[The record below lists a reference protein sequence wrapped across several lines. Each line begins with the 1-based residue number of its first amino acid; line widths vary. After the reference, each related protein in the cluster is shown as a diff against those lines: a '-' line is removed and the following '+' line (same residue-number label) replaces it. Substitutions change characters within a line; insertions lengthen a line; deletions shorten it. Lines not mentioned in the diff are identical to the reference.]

1 MRLKTGSYIL
11 KRIKKVQEKVMID
24 LEQAISTLLKKYPDP
39 RKSYGAREFYSK
51 VFKSSCPPSY
61 GIVIDNKDPE
71 CLGRLRVHLPLTED
85 GAASAWY
92 RTLNTWSGNG
102 HGLWSL
108 PDIGTQVV
116 VCFPGGDYSQG
127 IVLGCLYDMNHKPP
141 KVSPKNSGESY
152 LWQTKKHR
160 LELIDE
166 DGNEGIRIETSEG
179 RIRCIL
185 TKDNGIDVVNE
196 VGDIKIKCRK
206 LKLESGENIELNSK
220 RTAFKSE
227 DTMSMKAKKN
237 TALTCDKKINVEG
250 KNIKLNG
257 SKGVCAEGKQ
267 IAVEGDKVIGMDT
280 HIMVVPSGNGTTT
293 VPLPHPF
300 IGKLKDKLSKD
311 VKIKD
316 KSCATKD
323 SVAEHDDSMHM
334 QLPGTIKFQNNPEKK
349 GKVSGG
355 TSSKVKINGKE
366 AAVIGSQVTTCND
379 VGMRNNSTVIAMGV
393 SFPMPAIINP
403 KNTEEWKRDRDKEEK
418 KNPKFTSVRWAKTSV
433 REGEEVELTVNVQ
446 DIAEGNTVVLQ
457 VFGEGKG
464 PEDSIAIAKFPLT
477 VKDGSVFAKWSY
489 RTNRKDIPPER
500 NPRFIFSA
508 HSAWCPWKKSG
519 NSLEVKLIRPE
530 ITKIEW
536 QDAEGNSI
544 NKAVAGDAIKL
555 YAEVAEFEEG
565 QGVTFTVYN
574 ARTGEAVY
582 EAGSDV
588 QDGKAE
594 AQWNPIDTRS
604 SDDTGELKYYFE
616 VTAARCKP
624 VKSGDIQVK
633 NPKVISMEWDKKA
646 IYWGDEIELIIKTIE
661 MEDELPECK
670 VDIWEEEREHPNK
683 LLQSTTVKLDKD
695 EVKVKFTLNFTLKDV
710 SQFDKDDDY
719 RVYAVA
725 TIDQLGAYFKQEE
738 EKYLIV
744 SDDF

>member
-1 MRLKTGSYIL
+1 
-11 KRIKKVQEKVMID
+11 MID
-24 LEQAISTLLKKYPDP
+24 LEQAISALLKKYPDP

-166 DGNEGIRIETSEG
+166 DCNEGIRIETSEG

-206 LKLESGENIELNSK
+206 LKVESGENIELKSK

-227 DTMSMKAKKN
+227 DAMSMKAKKN

-280 HIMVVPSGNGTTT
+280 HIMVVSSGNGTAT

-433 REGEEVELTVNVQ
+433 REGEEIELTVNVQ

-464 PEDSIAIAKFPLT
+464 PEDSIAIAKFPLK
-477 VKDGSVFAKWSY
+477 VKGGSVSAKWKY
-489 RTNRKDIPPER
+489 NADGREIPPDKE
-500 NPRFIFSA
+500 PKFIFSA
-508 HSAWCPWKKSG
+508 HCAWCPWKKSE

-530 ITKIEW
+530 ITKTEW
-536 QDAEGNSI
+536 RDEEG
-544 NKAVAGDAIKL
+544 KAVSKGKAGHILKL
-555 YAEVAEFEEG
+555 YAETKDMEDGTGITFRIYDDKKREVTSIGADIKDGTAE
-565 QGVTFTVYN
+565 TV
-574 ARTGEAVY
+574 
-582 EAGSDV
+582 
-588 QDGKAE
+588 
-594 AQWNPIDTRS
+594 WNPVDIRKTDGTN
-604 SDDTGELKYYFE
+604 ELKYTFDLC
-616 VTAARCKP
+616 ANRCRKVESP
-624 VKSGDIQVK
+624 EIQVK
-633 NPKVISMEWDKKA
+633 NPKVSSMEWDKKA
-646 IYWGDEIELIIKTIE
+646 IYWGDKATLKIKTFE
-661 MEDELPECK
+661 FSDENPTCKLQLWEKDYTTEDDFILEK
-670 VDIWEEEREHPNK
+670 DI
-683 LLQSTTVKLDKD
+683 TIDKD
-695 EVKVKFTLNFTLKDV
+695 ELEQEIDFNFDVEKILDEEIDGKLEIFCRIIYKD
-710 SQFDKDDDY
+710 SDI
-719 RVYAVA
+719 A
-725 TIDQLGAYFKQEE
+725 TKIDSM
-738 EKYLIV
+738 IV
-744 SDDF
+744 VRTERGRR

>member
-1 MRLKTGSYIL
+1 MILTVIAVFFMRLKTGSYIL

-196 VGDIKIKCRK
+196 LGDIKIKCRK

-227 DTMSMKAKKN
+227 DAMSMKAKKN
-237 TALTCDKKINVEG
+237 TALTCDKKINVKG

-280 HIMVVPSGNGTTT
+280 HIMVVPSGNGTAT

-464 PEDSIAIAKFPLT
+464 PEDSIAIAKFPLK
-477 VKDGSVFAKWSY
+477 VKGGSVSAKWKY
-489 RTNRKDIPPER
+489 NADGREIPPNKE
-500 NPRFIFSA
+500 PKFIFSA
-508 HSAWCPWKKSG
+508 HCAWCPWKKSG

-530 ITKIEW
+530 ITKTEW
-536 QDAEGNSI
+536 RDEEG
-544 NKAVAGDAIKL
+544 KAVSKGKAGHILKL
-555 YAEVAEFEEG
+555 YAQTKDMEDGTGITFRIYDDKKREVTSIGADIKDGTAETVWTYYWNGEDLKEKPKFTFEVTG
-565 QGVTFTVYN
+565 QRCKNVESKNIELGQNIDIQF
-574 ARTGEAVY
+574 
-582 EAGSDV
+582 AGSRLERLGNIKV
-588 QDGKAE
+588 SFFREGEILEKESSDGSFTEEDLIPGDWKVKLVEIAGKDKIE
-594 AQWNPIDTRS
+594 YLA
-604 SDDTGELKYYFE
+604 DDTGVYEIVKTNYFHMIE
-616 VTAARCKP
+616 NGIPCIA
-624 VKSGDIQVK
+624 G
-633 NPKVISMEWDKKA
+633 KKQ
-646 IYWGDEIELIIKTIE
+646 LIII
-661 MEDELPECK
+661 D
-670 VDIWEEEREHPNK
+670 
-683 LLQSTTVKLDKD
+683 
-695 EVKVKFTLNFTLKDV
+695 F
-710 SQFDKDDDY
+710 
-719 RVYAVA
+719 YAG
-725 TIDQLGAYFKQEE
+725 ISE
-738 EKYLIV
+738 
-744 SDDF
+744 